1 MTYTNT
7 ILGRCAVAY
16 AERLETLNPDDDET
30 QQCLAA
36 VFEHLAAEIVALQ
49 LKDPQLSVHKLARR
63 LTSEAAAVQ
72 PEPVDPP
79 DTWESHPSLTAEE
92 RNPFMR

>member
-16 AERLETLNPDDDET
+16 AERLETLGPFEDET
-30 QQCLAA
+30 EQCLAA

-49 LKDPQLSVHKLARR
+49 LKSPQLSVHELARR
-63 LTSEAAAVQ
+63 LTVEAAAVQ
-72 PEPVDPP
+72 PEPPN
-79 DTWESHPSLTAEE
+79 TWESHPSLTAEE
-92 RNPFMR
+92 RNGSMR